1 VRVSSCVIC
10 ISWRS
15 SLHTPL
21 WRAKKAAVG
30 ITVQIFPPNRQL
42 SRNTPSLLTA
52 MTRLP
57 LPRIVLPKIG
67 ARQRRLNCF
76 AGFALLFAAV
86 PLSQTGPWS
95 ALWTTPCIL
104 AASLL
109 ITWGAEAAQFFVA
122 QGFALAMLACMQ
134 TLPEFAVEAIL
145 AWKQQTD
152 YLLANLTGALRLLT
166 GLAWPLIYLTA
177 SLVHRRRTGEPLR
190 RIKLDAHHSVEV
202 IGLFFPLVY
211 ALFIW
216 WKGSLHLWD
225 AIPLLA
231 MYGAYLALL
240 LKLPPEEQEGVED
253 LEKIPRAIVTA
264 PRRWRI
270 AAILGCFFVGGALIY
285 LTAEPFLG
293 SLVAVAAA
301 LSVPGFLVIQWL
313 APIISEFPE
322 LLSTFYFARQ
332 PENAGVALM
341 NIASSNINQWTL
353 LVAMLPSVY
362 SLSRGAPS
370 AFVLDSA
377 QETELL
383 LTIGQSFVSMLF
395 LLNMYFSW
403 LEAIAMFLLFA
414 VQFVLPAF
422 FGDEVRRYITW
433 AFLGWAAGGL
443 ILFAIRRPKI
453 NAVSSFLHTW
463 RENFGRRAE

>member
-1 VRVSSCVIC
+1 
-10 ISWRS
+10 
-15 SLHTPL
+15 
-21 WRAKKAAVG
+21 
-30 ITVQIFPPNRQL
+30 
-42 SRNTPSLLTA
+42 
-52 MTRLP
+52 
-57 LPRIVLPKIG
+57 LPKID
-67 ARQRRLNCF
+67 AKQHRLNCF
-76 AGFALLFAAV
+76 AGFALLFVAV
-86 PLSQTGPWS
+86 PLSQTGPWA

-122 QGFALAMLACMQ
+122 QGFALAMLAWMQ
-134 TLPEFAVEAIL
+134 TLPEFAVEAVL
-145 AWKQQTD
+145 AWKQQTSF
-152 YLLANLTGALRLLT
+152 LLANLTGALRLLT

-177 SLVHRRRTGEPLR
+177 SIVYRRRTGTPLR

-202 IGLFFPLVY
+202 VGLFFPLVY

-216 WKGSLHLWD
+216 WKGSLHAWD

-231 MYGAYLALL
+231 MYGLYLTLL
-240 LKLPPEEQEGVED
+240 LKLPPQEQEGIEQ

-264 PRRWRI
+264 RKPWRI
-270 AAILGCFFVGGALIY
+270 AGILGCFLVGGVLIY

-293 SLVAVAAA
+293 SLISLAAA
-301 LSVPGFLVIQWL
+301 ISLPGFLVIQWL
-313 APIISEFPE
+313 APVISEFPE

-332 PENAGVALM
+332 DENAGVALM

-353 LVAMLPSVY
+353 LVAMLPIVY
-362 SLSRGAPS
+362 SMSRGEPS
-370 AFVLDSA
+370 AFTFDPE
-377 QETELL
+377 QRTELL

-395 LLNMYFSW
+395 LLNMYFSFA
-403 LEAIAMFLLFA
+403 EAIAMFILFA

-422 FGDEVRRYITW
+422 FGDEVRQYITW
-433 AFLGWAAGGL
+433 AFFLWTAAGL

-463 RENFGRRAE
+463 REHFARPSK